1 MLALAVRLTHS
12 EDVALTRPQVMP
24 VLYPTTISESRSLA
38 WEERTKY
45 GHTQTDG
52 ADHSE
57 DVQITLAVS
66 KWRSVTCQTSDGR
79 ELA

>member
-1 MLALAVRLTHS
+1 MLALTVRLTHS

-24 VLYPTTISESRSLA
+24 VLYPTTISERRSLA

-52 ADHSE
+52 ADHPE

-66 KWRSVTCQTSDGR
+66 EWRSVTCQT
-79 ELA
+79 